1 MNNGG
6 GDGVTID
13 GLSPNSP
20 FVATISGSTTVTFH
34 HTAHGL
40 AVGDTV
46 SITGSTSVGG
56 IPSTTLNKAHTVA
69 SVPNANSFTVTVATA
84 ATSTAVGGG
93 AYVYVKLPVKA
104 TSEARGGKKNTTINI
119 SAVKPQENIR
129 FVIGE

>member
-20 FVATISGSTTVTFH
+20 FVATTSGSTTVTFH

-46 SITGSTSVGG
+46 VIIGCTDVGG
-56 IPSTTLNKAHTVA
+56 IPASDLNKSHTVV

-93 AYVYVKLPVKA
+93 AYSYIKLPVKA
-104 TSEARGGKKNTTINI
+104 TSAARGGKKTTTISI
-119 SAVKPQENIR
+119 SAAKPQENIH
-129 FVIGE
+129 FAIPE